1 MPIILSFT
9 QNTALDHRA
18 IDLVPTV
25 LQCHMDTAGSTENM
39 ERRQVR
45 SLTPVYTSD
54 DSDHA
59 DSAATE
65 EVTIYSRN

>member
-1 MPIILSFT
+1 
-9 QNTALDHRA
+9 
-18 IDLVPTV
+18 
-25 LQCHMDTAGSTENM
+25 MDTAGSTENM